1 MLPKIS
7 SAFVLIMRPLV
18 PGLTAT
24 FIYSFVYFGSG
35 QVYFQILGRGTAL
48 TTGNLTRFVLDPHA
62 GAQTLIQLQE
72 FNQQM
77 SYLFSCCA
85 ACLLVCVVRLT
96 DVLGVILFAPFCRF
110 KLSQLPLKLDFLLI
124 DHSEYWP
131 ACFMC
136 HGWKHWEEWLAPSGP
151 GAPVT
156 HC

>member
-1 MLPKIS
+1 MSCLIMLPKIS
-7 SAFVLIMRPLV
+7 STFVLIMRPVV
-18 PGLTAT
+18 PGLAAT
-24 FIYSFVYFGSG
+24 FIYLFVYFGIG
-35 QVYFQILGRGTAL
+35 QVYFQILCRGTAL

-85 ACLLVCVVRLT
+85 ACVLVCIVRLT
-96 DVLGVILFAPFCRF
+96 DVSGVILFAPFCWF

-136 HGWKHWEEWLAPSGP
+136 HEAMGGNTGKND
-151 GAPVT
+151 
-156 HC
+156 